1 MAGRCVVSN
10 SVGSRGQGHVIA
22 AVALGWLSFM
32 VEREASPE
40 EDLVDSPG
48 ERVLPKLWPPVP
60 SNEEESFFT
69 QALKDVVKFKS
80 VKRKPP
86 GSQEF
91 LSGWVDVVKSQLDA
105 SLLLTEEA
113 VQNVLETRRKALF
126 KESCLKYTDQ
136 GVYYAAALLDLANE
150 RVGGFED
157 LSVAAILHNLKSMF
171 PDTTFK
177 SDDIKELDSNN
188 AKTWEAKQIFK
199 NGKPNKNKNKFI
211 IWKPKDKLTMALGL
225 TNFLSSNWTEK
236 RIPFIIYNLLSEDI
250 SEDWLHKQLL
260 ALWGRGQRTKFP
272 KQNRD
277 QAVKEILQVTSK
289 DFRRLAVANGI
300 AKRYF
305 STLDQIFTPEF
316 LYWAATG
323 AEHSMFSNIDDEQ

>member
-188 AKTWEAKQIFK
+188 AKT
-199 NGKPNKNKNKFI
+199 
-211 IWKPKDKLTMALGL
+211 
-225 TNFLSSNWTEK
+225 NFLSSNWTEK